1 MNLLD
6 IVLGVIILLFVVRG
20 ILQGLFK
27 EGIGLAGIILGIV
40 LGINRYQQ
48 LGRAI
53 SSQFGI
59 LSLKISNIIAFIII
73 FGGIAI
79 LGAIAGIVIHNLLSR
94 HPLTRGVEKA
104 GGFIIVGDD
113 NYGEGSSREHAAMT
127 PRFLGA
133 KAVIAKS
140 FARIHEVNLK
150 KQGILPFTFQDQKAY
165 DMIEQ
170 YDTLSIV
177 GLNELKPFEPVTCIV
192 KKKSGKKI
200 EILLSHSLTARQI
213 EWFKAGSALNTLREE
228 VGKS

>member
-27 EGIGLAGIILGIV
+27 EGIGLAGIILGVV

-94 HPLTRGVEKA
+94 HPFTRGVEKA
-104 GGFIIVGDD
+104 GGFILGLAEGTLVCSVILILLTISPFAKNLNSWSKGSILKPYIMRVCPFVYDSIV
-113 NYGEGSSREHAAMT
+113 SIT
-127 PRFLGA
+127 PGKA
-133 KAVIAKS
+133 KKFMEKLNPS
-140 FARIHEVNLK
+140 KPQNLSLK
-150 KQGILPFTFQDQKAY
+150 KIK
-165 DMIEQ
+165 
-170 YDTLSIV
+170 
-177 GLNELKPFEPVTCIV
+177 LN
-192 KKKSGKKI
+192 S
-200 EILLSHSLTARQI
+200 
-213 EWFKAGSALNTLREE
+213 
-228 VGKS
+228 